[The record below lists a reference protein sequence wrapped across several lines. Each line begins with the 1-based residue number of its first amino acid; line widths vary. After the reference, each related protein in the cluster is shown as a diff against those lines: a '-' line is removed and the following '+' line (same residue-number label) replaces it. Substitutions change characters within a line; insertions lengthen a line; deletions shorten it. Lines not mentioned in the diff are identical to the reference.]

1 MNLLDLNQN
10 VPLWLSLVFMVGG
23 LAALSWSSDR
33 FVASSSVLARALGI
47 SPLIVGM
54 VIVGFGTSM
63 PEFVVSVMSGVSG
76 HADISLGNAYGSCI
90 FNLAAILGVGAL
102 IRPIEVKPSI
112 CRFAVPVMLGVTL
125 LSYFLVRDH
134 AVSRLDAGVL
144 LAAFAVIM
152 PAYCLMDQ
160 KGVKREGDDADAAG
174 CGTRGAPCEKPSLLW
189 NGVALA
195 VSFAVVVAS
204 SHALVWG
211 CVDFARD
218 VLHVSE
224 LFIGLTV
231 VAIGTS
237 LPELAT
243 TIQAAR
249 RNESELAVGNIFG
262 SNVFNMLV
270 VVGTAGMVSPFN
282 GFSRHV
288 VLRDLPVMALMAAL
302 LFAFGFNWRR
312 SNAPG
317 RISRPAGA
325 AWILLFIGYL
335 AATIWQETV

>member
-33 FVASSSVLARALGI
+33 FIVSASALARALGI

-102 IRPIEVKPSI
+102 IRPIEVKPSV
-112 CRFAVPVMLGVTL
+112 CRFAVPVLLGVTL
-125 LSYFLVRDH
+125 LSYFLVRDN

-144 LAAFAVIM
+144 LGAFAVIM

-160 KGVKREGDDADAAG
+160 QGARREGGEADAAG
-174 CGTRGAPCEKPSLLW
+174 ERLPFLW
-189 NGVALA
+189 NGIALA
-195 VSFAVVVAS
+195 VSFAIVVVS

-224 LFIGLTV
+224 LFVGLTV

-270 VVGTAGMVSPFN
+270 VVGTAGMVSPFA

-288 VLRDLPVMALMAAL
+288 VHRDLPVMALMAAL
-302 LFAFGFNWRR
+302 LFVFGFNWRR
-312 SNAPG
+312 PDGPG
-317 RISRPAGA
+317 RISRLAGA
-325 AWILLFIGYL
+325 AWILLFAAYL
-335 AATIWQETV
+335 VATIWQETA

>member
-10 VPLWLSLVFMVGG
+10 VPLWLSLVFMAGG
-23 LAALSWSSDR
+23 LAALSWSSDK
-33 FVASSSVLARALGI
+33 FIVSASVMARALGI

-102 IRPIEVKPSI
+102 IRPIEVKPSV
-112 CRFAVPVMLGVTL
+112 CRFAVPALLGVTL
-125 LSYFLVRDH
+125 LSYFLVRDN
-134 AVSRLDAGVL
+134 AVSRIDAGVL
-144 LAAFAVIM
+144 LGTFAVVM

-160 KGVKREGDDADAAG
+160 KGVKREGGEADAAG
-174 CGTRGAPCEKPSLLW
+174 CGGRAPGEKPSLLW
-189 NGVALA
+189 NGIALA
-195 VSFAVVVAS
+195 VSFAIVVAS

-270 VVGTAGMVSPFN
+270 VVGTAGMVSPFD

-288 VLRDLPVMALMAAL
+288 VLRDLPAMALMAAL
-302 LFAFGFNWRR
+302 LFVFGFNWRR
-312 SNAPG
+312 PNAPG
-317 RISRPAGA
+317 RISRLAGA
-325 AWILLFIGYL
+325 AWILLFAAYL
-335 AATIWQETV
+335 AATILQETA

>member
-33 FVASSSVLARALGI
+33 FVVSSSILARALGI

-102 IRPIEVKPSI
+102 IRPIEVKPSV
-112 CRFAVPVMLGVTL
+112 CRLAVPVMLGVTL
-125 LSYFLVRDH
+125 LSYFLVRDNG
-134 AVSRLDAGVL
+134 VSRIDAGVL
-144 LAAFAVIM
+144 LAAFALIM
-152 PAYCLMDQ
+152 PAYCLADQ
-160 KGVKREGDDADAAG
+160 KGAKREGDEAGDAVCEGVAG
-174 CGTRGAPCEKPSLLW
+174 EKPSLLW

-195 VSFAVVVAS
+195 FSFAVVVAS

-270 VVGTAGMVSPFN
+270 VVGTAGMVSPFD

-288 VLRDLPVMALMAAL
+288 VFRDLPVMALMAAL

-312 SNAPG
+312 PNDPG
-317 RISRPAGA
+317 RISRLAGA
-325 AWILLFIGYL
+325 VWILLFIGYL
-335 AATIWQETV
+335 AATIWQETA

>member
-1 MNLLDLNQN
+1 MSLLDLNQDIS
-10 VPLWLSLVFMVGG
+10 LWLSLLFMAGG

-33 FVASSSVLARALGI
+33 FVVSSSVLARALGI
-47 SPLIVGM
+47 SPLIVGI

-90 FNLAAILGVGAL
+90 FNLAAILGIGSM
-102 IRPIEVKPSI
+102 IRPMEVKSSVN
-112 CRFAVPVMLGVTL
+112 RFAVPVMLGVTL
-125 LSYFLVRDH
+125 LSYFLVRDYR
-134 AVSRLDAGVL
+134 VSRLDASVMF
-144 LAAFAVIM
+144 ATFAVVM

-160 KGVKREGDDADAAG
+160 KGMVREVAEPEADASEQG
-174 CGTRGAPCEKPSLLW
+174 GRPSLFWTGMAL
-189 NGVALA
+189 VASLA
-195 VSFAVVVAS
+195 MVVVS

-270 VVGTAGMVSPFN
+270 VVGTAGMVSPFA

-288 VLRDLPVMALMAAL
+288 VVRDLPVMALMAAL
-302 LFAFGFNWRR
+302 LFVFGFNWRR
-312 SNAPG
+312 PREPG

-325 AWILLFIGYL
+325 AWLLLFVVYLSAAIG
-335 AATIWQETV
+335 QEIL